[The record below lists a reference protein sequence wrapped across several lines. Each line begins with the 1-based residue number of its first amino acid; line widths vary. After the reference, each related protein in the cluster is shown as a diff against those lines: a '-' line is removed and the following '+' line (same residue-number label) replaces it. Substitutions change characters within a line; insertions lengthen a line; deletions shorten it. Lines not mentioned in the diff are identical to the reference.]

1 MTAELHTRRTALTVG
16 AATAGAVAGT
26 VALTACGSTGSGADQ
41 PQEQV
46 GTGAETGTEPGS
58 TPGGGSQPLAAL
70 EDIGVGEAKAVT
82 MNGEDVIVSRPTG
95 TTAAAF
101 SAVCTHQGCQVQ
113 PDGAELRCPC
123 HGSVFDARTGE
134 VRNGPASEPLPKV
147 NVRVQNGQIL
157 PA

>member
-26 VALTACGSTGSGADQ
+26 VALTACGSSDSGSNTPQDQTGTGTGT
-41 PQEQV
+41 
-46 GTGAETGTEPGS
+46 GTGAGDAPSGD
-58 TPGGGSQPLAAL
+58 QPLAAL

-82 MNGEDVIVSRPTG
+82 MNGEDVIVSRPDD

-101 SAVCTHQGCQVQ
+101 SAVCTHQGCKVQ

-123 HGSVFDARTGE
+123 HGSVFDAGTGE

-147 NVRVQNGQIL
+147 NVRVQDGQIL